1 VNVRDLSA
9 ALDAA
14 IRPPAKCRAVDR
26 RVAWDESARGKLR
39 AMVDYAI
46 ANGWTW
52 RSLSRE
58 LGCTLRHL
66 QDVYEGARRVP
77 AWMIE
82 GLPTETHEQAIRVW
96 IEQLRRTA

>member
-1 VNVRDLSA
+1 MSVHDLTT

-26 RVAWDESARGKLR
+26 RVAWDNCARSKLC
-39 AMVDYAI
+39 AMVDFAI

-77 AWMIE
+77 GWMLE
-82 GLPTETHEQAIRVW
+82 GLPVETHEQAIRVW